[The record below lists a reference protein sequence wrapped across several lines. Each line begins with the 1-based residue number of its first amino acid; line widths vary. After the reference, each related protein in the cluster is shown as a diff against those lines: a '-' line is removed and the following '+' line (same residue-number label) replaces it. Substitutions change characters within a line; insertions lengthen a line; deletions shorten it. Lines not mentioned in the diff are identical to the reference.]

1 MGIKTDYLKDCITG
15 NSITTQDLINLKG
28 SINNIP
34 DNNSIADQLSATIQK
49 LEAQID
55 IELQQ
60 TKKEITDEVN
70 AKIEAIKLE
79 IEEYKKKLKEIYN
92 KVVQFRF
99 KNISSIERNKNND
112 IVKIVYDDDSYIEV
126 EYNNLPYEN
135 EYINYMPTKLNYY
148 DPTGNLIAIESI
160 AYKNESIIQ
169 ASNQNF

>member
-15 NSITTQDLINLKG
+15 NTITVQDIINMRNSVTQLPDSGILLDQINAEL
-28 SINNIP
+28 
-34 DNNSIADQLSATIQK
+34 QK
-49 LEAQID
+49 LEAT
-55 IELQQ
+55 IEQKLQE
-60 TKKEITDEVN
+60 TKE
-70 AKIEAIKLE
+70 E
-79 IEEYKKKLKEIYN
+79 IEEEVKAQINLLKQEIEIYKKKLDEIYN
-92 KVVQFRF
+92 KVTAYRYKTIVEI
-99 KNISSIERNKNND
+99 KRNMNND
-112 IVKIVYDDDSYIEV
+112 IVKIIFKDNSYIEV